1 MHWQSTCD
9 SAPNTCQIPMKSLLP
24 CFQSFS
30 GNLIWNT
37 SPLLL
42 GEVSVLF
49 VSRLTPNGKYLVQ
62 DCGNMLLSI
71 QMQLSQKQKSFSN
84 FLFHFWNLHQILHIL
99 KNGMIVV
106 ANVFPNLETV
116 KVLLRPLSKNRHL
129 RTHFDSQHV
138 KVSKILA
145 KSPRE
150 GFFMFFHYF
159 VGRWLGKCC
168 AYC

>member
-1 MHWQSTCD
+1 
-9 SAPNTCQIPMKSLLP
+9 MKSLLP

-30 GNLIWNT
+30 GNLIWNM

-99 KNGMIVV
+99 KKKMMVI
-106 ANVFPNLETV
+106 PNLFPKLHTV
-116 KVLLRPLSKNRHL
+116 KNFVLSLCKKGRFETRLNSRNVKAP
-129 RTHFDSQHV
+129 RTL
-138 KVSKILA
+138 K
-145 KSPRE
+145 KSP
-150 GFFMFFHYF
+150 
-159 VGRWLGKCC
+159 
-168 AYC
+168 